1 MGDMYD
7 LAKRFSDAESAS
19 ESEDN
24 TPPKQNN
31 DRIGLR
37 FPAKD
42 YTSEEI
48 AQRLDGYIAVPRS
61 LWGKIP
67 KCSHIRYTKKDGAFK
82 PGGFVHT
89 YTIKDDGR
97 KILQLKNSFDNKKA
111 NFAEWPLDLSTVKM
125 LYKKI
130 YPAAHVEVM
139 MIKQMLQTHN
149 EEIQK
154 LKEENAQIKRLLQ
167 TAVGKR

>member
-1 MGDMYD
+1 MYD

-19 ESEDN
+19 ESEEPA
-24 TPPKQNN
+24 PPQQKA
-31 DRIGLR
+31 DREGLR
-37 FPAKD
+37 FPTKE
-42 YTSEEI
+42 YTADEM
-48 AQRLDGYIAVPRS
+48 AQRLDGYLVIPRS
-61 LWGKIP
+61 LWLKVP
-67 KCSHIRYTKKDGAFK
+67 KCSHIRYVKKDGSFK

-89 YTIKDDGR
+89 VTIKEDGR

-111 NFAEWPLDLSTVKM
+111 NFVEWPLDLSTVKV

-130 YPAAHVEVM
+130 YPPAHVEVM

-167 TAVGKR
+167 ATAGKR

>member
-19 ESEDN
+19 ESEEPA
-24 TPPKQNN
+24 PPKQNA
-31 DRIGLR
+31 DRKGLG
-37 FPAKD
+37 FPTKE
-42 YTSEEI
+42 YTAVEI
-48 AQRLDGYIAVPRS
+48 SQRLDGYLAIPRS
-61 LWGKIP
+61 LWPKIP
-67 KCSHIRYTKKDGAFK
+67 KCSHIRYVKKDGSFK
-82 PGGFVHT
+82 PGGFVHNF
-89 YTIKDDGR
+89 TIKDDGR

-111 NFAEWPLDLSTVKM
+111 NFAEWPLDLSTVKA
-125 LYKKI
+125 LYKKV
-130 YPAAHVEVM
+130 YPPAHVEVM

-167 TAVGKR
+167 GRRG